1 VSHPLVGIVV
11 LEKGCQVAFG
21 DTADGLPRYRR
32 PETGVGN
39 ALSIRATIQGIQG
52 RRLPPAPQGV

>member
-11 LEKGCQVAFG
+11 LEKRYRGAFG
-21 DTADGLPRYRR
+21 DTADRLPRYRR
-32 PETGVGN
+32 LETGVGN
-39 ALSIRATIQGIQG
+39 ALSIRATIQGIRG